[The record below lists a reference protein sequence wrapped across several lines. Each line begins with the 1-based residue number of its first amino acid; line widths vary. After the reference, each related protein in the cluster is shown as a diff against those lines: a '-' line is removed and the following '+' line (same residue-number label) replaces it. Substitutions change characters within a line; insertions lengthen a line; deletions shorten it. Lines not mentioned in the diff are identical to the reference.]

1 MNSIRTERPNQYKWL
16 FNPFLYIAGAK
27 ALLIGWIAMLL
38 ASVVAYFSK
47 THFDGAI
54 DIHFGAGG
62 NYSFFL
68 AEQFIAWISLSML
81 FYPIGLIFSKSKIRL
96 IDVAGTMAM
105 ARVITLPVSF
115 MGFLPIYPVNLDD
128 PTILILSIIVTLVP
142 AIWMI
147 ALMFNAFVVST
158 NIRGAKATAC
168 FTTGLISAEILSK
181 VLLHYLIPYL

>member
-1 MNSIRTERPNQYKWL
+1 MNSIKTEKPNYYKWL
-16 FNPFLYIAGAK
+16 FNPFFYIAGEK
-27 ALLIGWIAMLL
+27 SLLIGWVAMLL
-38 ASVVAYFSK
+38 ASVVSYFSK

-62 NYSFFL
+62 KYTFFL
-68 AEQFIAWISLSML
+68 MEQFIAWFSLSAV
-81 FYPIGLIFSKSKIRL
+81 FFGVGFIFSKSKVRL

-105 ARVITLPVSF
+105 ARVITLPVAF
-115 MGFLPIYPVNLDD
+115 MGFLPVYPVNLDD
-128 PTILILSIIVTLVP
+128 QIMLVVGIVTTLVP

-168 FTTGLISAEILSK
+168 FIAGLIAAEILSK
-181 VLLHYLIPYL
+181 VLLHYLIPLL